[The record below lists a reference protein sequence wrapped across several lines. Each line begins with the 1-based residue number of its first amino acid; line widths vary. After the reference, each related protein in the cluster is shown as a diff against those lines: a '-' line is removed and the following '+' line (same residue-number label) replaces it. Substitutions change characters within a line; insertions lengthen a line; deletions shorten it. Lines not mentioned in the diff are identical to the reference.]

1 MNLVKISLFI
11 TFVLPIFACRNE
23 NIKPG
28 AGTGLRNNVAI
39 LVYPGIELLNFAG
52 PAEVLSNAGGFNVYT
67 VSVTPGKVHT
77 SKGLIFLSDYNIDNA
92 PQPDILIIPGGPLS
106 EMTSLVENTG
116 LIKWIKIA
124 DQKSQLTMSVCTGI
138 LLLSKANLLDNKT
151 VTTHAT
157 ALDTLRKLSPKVK
170 VISNV
175 KFVGDGK
182 LLSTAGITS
191 GIDGALHMVAQLSGM
206 KVANSVAK
214 VLEYDKWD
222 PDNSLILKHEISLSN
237 ASNK

>member
-1 MNLVKISLFI
+1 MNLARISLFV
-11 TFVLPIFACRNE
+11 TFFLPIFACRNE
-23 NIKPG
+23 NTKPG
-28 AGTGLRNNVAI
+28 AGNGLRNNVAI

-67 VSVTPGKVHT
+67 VSVTPGKVYT

-92 PQPDILIIPGGPLS
+92 PQADILIIPGGPLS

-124 DQKSQLTMSVCTGI
+124 DQKSQLTMSVCTGV
-138 LLLSKANLLDNKT
+138 LLLSKANLLNNKT

-206 KVANSVAK
+206 KVATSVAK

-222 PDNSLILKHEISLSN
+222 PDNSLILKHKISISN
-237 ASNK
+237 ASNE